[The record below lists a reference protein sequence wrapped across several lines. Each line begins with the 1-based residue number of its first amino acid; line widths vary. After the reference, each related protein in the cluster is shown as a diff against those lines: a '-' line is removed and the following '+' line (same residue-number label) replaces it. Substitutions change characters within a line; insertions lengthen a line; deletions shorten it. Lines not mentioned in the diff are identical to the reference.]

1 MPRGSLGKADVMP
14 NHIRR
19 NHVNEG
25 LARPGRPVAPAFIVA
40 DADGQRQPR
49 HRRAVIDTQRA
60 VEGVKLVRVAR
71 LAVTQ
76 TVSLKP
82 VPPLARTSP
91 EFCGKTPGR
100 CRSHSRGHRR
110 RSRPRRGSRHRIP
123 LHCGTQAGLPEAFV
137 AQTPAWNAPK
147 PNSTQGRTTAPS
159 GQATPSDTKREAREV
174 LLETLTT
181 NSVDSPVDGSGAVSA
196 KAAAGS
202 VGTASVQTAS
212 LRPRRRIPVIR
223 FCEGKGLKVA
233 GG

>member
-1 MPRGSLGKADVMP
+1 M
-14 NHIRR
+14 
-19 NHVNEG
+19 
-25 LARPGRPVAPAFIVA
+25 
-40 DADGQRQPR
+40 
-49 HRRAVIDTQRA
+49 
-60 VEGVKLVRVAR
+60 
-71 LAVTQ
+71 AVTQ
-76 TVSLKP
+76 TVSSKP

-100 CRSHSRGHRR
+100 CRSHSKGHRR

-137 AQTPAWNAPK
+137 AQLPAWNAPK

-174 LLETLTT
+174 LLETLTA
-181 NSVDSPVDGSGAVSA
+181 NSVDGSGRVSA
-196 KAAAGS
+196 KAVAGS

-212 LRPRRRIPVIR
+212 LNARRRIPVIR